1 MGWTMKRLMP
11 VGWTLAVLALSCAVG
26 ACAGKPAANAQKA
39 DSAKVSAS
47 EFDGDKAF
55 AHVQQMVSWGP
66 RPVGSEA
73 HQKTQ
78 AYIVEQ
84 LRRLKIEVEE
94 DRFVGQTPKGNW
106 PMTNIIGRLKGRTK
120 EVILIGSHYDT
131 KLFTDIRF
139 VGANDGGSSTGA
151 VLEIARVL
159 AQRPEQDRP
168 HVWFV
173 FFDGEE
179 AVVDWSQTDSRYG
192 SRHLV
197 ERWEKDG
204 TLRQIRAL
212 ILLDMIGDK
221 DLAIQRD
228 GYSTRSLVDII
239 WQTARELGYGQHFT
253 SDVGFIDDDH
263 VPFLQK
269 GVPAVDVIDFNYGLF
284 NRYWHTEH
292 DTLDKLSPRSLK
304 IVGDVII
311 RALPAIEA
319 LPVRAR

>member
-1 MGWTMKRLMP
+1 MGWTTKRLMP

-47 EFDGDKAF
+47 QFDGERAF

-84 LRRLKIEVEE
+84 LRQFKIEVEE
-94 DRFVGQTPKGNW
+94 DRFIGQTPKGNW

-179 AVVDWSQTDSRYG
+179 AVIEWSQTDSRYG
-192 SRHLV
+192 SRHLA
-197 ERWEKDG
+197 EWWEKDG

-311 RALPAIEA
+311 RALPTIEA